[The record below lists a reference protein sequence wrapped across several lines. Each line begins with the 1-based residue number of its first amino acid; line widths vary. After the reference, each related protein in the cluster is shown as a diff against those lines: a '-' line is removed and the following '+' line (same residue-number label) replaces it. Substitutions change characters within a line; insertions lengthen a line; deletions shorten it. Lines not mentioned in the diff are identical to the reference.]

1 MDRLTINRKLFYKA
15 SIFTITTLMYFI
27 LRAADVHNFFNPENG
42 NLLSGY
48 IRTIMIGS
56 LIISAISLFI
66 TVLVMLKPAFLK
78 QPFFKVYYHQ
88 KKWFFSTLDWLSV
101 IPVCAVLA
109 MFINIYLFSFNQI
122 DGPSME
128 PTFYSG
134 ETVAMF
140 PSVRPERFDVVVVDV
155 RPGIYENVRPFQELY
170 IKRLIGL
177 PGDTV
182 EYRPGE
188 EDVVYINGVL
198 FTEGFPHQG
207 EPLDFAQHCEAKNA
221 QNFCSQVTGG
231 VATIPEGHYLVIG
244 DNRYVSYDSRMI
256 GYIRAQDIVGI
267 VKYKISSI
275 GNWKKI

>member
-1 MDRLTINRKLFYKA
+1 
-15 SIFTITTLMYFI
+15 
-27 LRAADVHNFFNPENG
+27 
-42 NLLSGY
+42 
-48 IRTIMIGS
+48 MIVS
-56 LIISAISLFI
+56 LAISAISLFI
-66 TVLVMLKPAFLK
+66 TALVYLKPAFLK
-78 QPFFKVYYHQ
+78 NPFFKVYYHQ
-88 KKWFFSTLDWLSV
+88 KKWFFSALDWLSV

-109 MFINIYLFSFNQI
+109 MFINIYLFSLNQI

-140 PSVRPERFDVVVVDV
+140 PSSRPQRFDVVVVDV
-155 RPGIYENVRPFQELY
+155 RPGVYENVRPFQELY

-188 EDVVYINGVL
+188 EDVVYING
-198 FTEGFPHQG
+198 EPYPEDFPHQG
-207 EPLDFAQHCEAKNA
+207 EPLDFEEHCEAKNA

-231 VATIPEGHYLVIG
+231 IATIPEGHYLVIG

-256 GYIRAQDIVGI
+256 GYIRVQDIVGV

-275 GNWKKI
+275 GSWRKV